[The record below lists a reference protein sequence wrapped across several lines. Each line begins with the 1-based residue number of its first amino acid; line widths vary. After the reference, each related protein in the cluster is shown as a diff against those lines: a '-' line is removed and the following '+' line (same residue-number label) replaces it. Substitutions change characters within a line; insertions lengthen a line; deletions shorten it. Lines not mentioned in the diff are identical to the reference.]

1 MKDTLGNRPLCP
13 SHLLGK
19 NRTSHLREFS
29 HSMTRT
35 ETRHTRQEVPLFSYD
50 RRHTIEFDIADRTRN
65 SVPANDLGLNKRD
78 HIAKER
84 QPVSSGLV
92 FKYFRKYLTTSN
104 WTLSF

>member
-1 MKDTLGNRPLCP
+1 MSFSSLGQKQNLA
-13 SHLLGK
+13 LEGI
-19 NRTSHLREFS
+19 FA
-29 HSMTRT
+29 SMTQT
-35 ETRHTRQEVPLFSYD
+35 ETRHTRQEVSLFSSD
-50 RRHTIEFDIADRTRN
+50 RQLTIEFDIADRARN

-92 FKYFRKYLTTSN
+92 FKYFRKYLTISN